1 MILDFNKMPTLTWA
15 NFRGGE
21 KDTVVR
27 MYKDTDNRI
36 MFMKLEPGAS
46 IGYHRHEDCSEIMYI
61 LQGVASAVYDGVEEE
76 LQAGMCGYCP
86 KGHSHGMANKG
97 EEDLVFF
104 SVVSEHGM
112 PGGTQEE
119 RSRGQN
125 ADESK
130 KKKGDTL

>member
-21 KDTVVR
+21 KDTAVR

-46 IGYHRHEDCSEIMYI
+46 IGYHRHDDCSEIMYI

-86 KGHSHGMANKG
+86 KEHSHGVANKG

-104 SVVSEHGM
+104 SVVSEHGSS
-112 PGGTQEE
+112 GGAQEE

-130 KKKGDTL
+130 KKKEDTL